1 MAPIVRERTA
11 SVPSDET
18 GGLKLDLQ
26 KLEFN
31 VDAGIGSR
39 ASLGLLV
46 LETDQTVEHEFRRLL
61 PQTSVALYCA
71 RLHNEPVI
79 TPASLQL
86 MEYEIAPA
94 ARLLPPA
101 VALASVGYACTSG
114 ALFIGE
120 SRVADQISSVRQGSK
135 ITDPVTAAKAAL
147 TTLNVQ
153 RVALLTPY
161 LRDINLSLRASFEKR
176 GLNIPVMG
184 SFNEPNDNI
193 VARISAASIRNA
205 IITLGQSS
213 ECDGVFVS
221 CTSLR
226 VAELAAEVEHE
237 LGKPVT
243 SSNHALAWHML
254 RLAGVGE
261 QAPQHGR
268 LFTRGLV

>member
-1 MAPIVRERTA
+1 MAPTASERTA
-11 SVPSDET
+11 SVPSDQT
-18 GGLKLDLQ
+18 GGLKLDLE
-26 KLEFN
+26 KLDFS

-61 PQTSVALYCA
+61 PKTGVALYCA

-86 MEYEIAPA
+86 MAREIAPA

-101 VALASVGYACTSG
+101 VPLASVGYACTSG

-120 SRVADQISSVRQGSK
+120 SRVADQIGTVRQGSK

-147 TTLNVQ
+147 KALNVQ

-161 LRDINLSLRASFEKR
+161 LRDINLSLRASFETR

-193 VARISAASIRNA
+193 VARISATSIRNA
-205 IITLGQSS
+205 IITLGRSPD
-213 ECDGVFVS
+213 CDGVFVS

-226 VAELAAEVEHE
+226 VAELAADVEHE

-254 RLAGVGE
+254 RLAGIADE
-261 QAPQHGR
+261 EPQHGR
-268 LFTRGLV
+268 LFTCGLA